1 MSKPNKKG
9 GFVPPSKP
17 VIQTKGSPVTTEES
31 TSTPADATPGAT
43 EQVNEAVEQTSL
55 RGATRTGFAIDD
67 APFQSIKSEED
78 LLPPGALASNPGA
91 NFIAGLDALKQE
103 EIAAKEAALGLNL
116 FTEELKEHI
125 RKLLADGSPL
135 VKLTMNELLDYIRQ
149 MAPRSP
155 VDDIRGGQYQVRFYR
170 AIVNII
176 NNGPTDFRLFFGVF
190 LRMVHELRSEHVF
203 NERYLMR
210 FLPTM
215 PMDER
220 DRRGFQYLMNLFATT
235 ADSATRA
242 QVLRQTDLGKAVSSG
257 LTDVGQKRL
266 ISYYQA

>member
-9 GFVPPSKP
+9 GFIPPSKP
-17 VIQTKGSPVTTEES
+17 VIQTKGSPVTIEENTSIPANATE
-31 TSTPADATPGAT
+31 ADAISG
-43 EQVNEAVEQTSL
+43 
-55 RGATRTGFAIDD
+55 
-67 APFQSIKSEED
+67 D
-78 LLPPGALASNPGA
+78 LPINPGA

-116 FTEELKEHI
+116 FTDELKEYI

-135 VKLTMNELLDYIRQ
+135 VKLTTNEILDYARNL
-149 MAPRSP
+149 APRTP
-155 VDDIRGGQYQVRFYR
+155 VDEVRGGQYQVRFYR

-176 NNGPTDFRLFFGVF
+176 NNGPADFRLFYGVF
-190 LRMVHELRSEHVF
+190 LRMVHELRADHVF

-210 FLPTM
+210 FLPNM
-215 PMDER
+215 PLDER

-235 ADSATRA
+235 ADAATRA
-242 QVLRQTDLGKAVSSG
+242 QVLRQTDLSKAVSYG